1 MKNRK
6 FVITF
11 DDNLTPDILKA
22 FGKLTDKDG
31 YLIESSNGRRVLS
44 RDGQEIK
51 ESEWGGIVKGSEVYL
66 KSDIVSLI
74 NYVESCT

>member
-11 DDNLTPDILKA
+11 DAELTPDVLCA
-22 FGKLTDKDG
+22 FGKTIDKDG
-31 YLIESSNGRRVLS
+31 YLAESTNGRRVLS

-74 NYVESCT
+74 NYVESST